1 MAVLRILFIALEVVL
16 LFNFIILVHE
26 LGHFLV
32 ARWRGLYADRFAI
45 WFGRPIWSKKI
56 GDVTWQIGSIPAGG
70 FVSLPQLAPMEWIE
84 GRTLPSG
91 KPLEPC
97 RPLDKIVVALAGPV
111 FSLGL
116 AFVFGTLVWLV
127 GQPVSDGEQT
137 TTIGFVGKDST
148 AAKAGLRPGDQ
159 LTAIDGIPVNH
170 WGGTDKSSV
179 GWRIVA
185 SENPTIRLEFERDGQ
200 PMAVEAIPEKEEV
213 TGWKRASLREL
224 IILPTETPMIAE
236 VFADSP
242 AQAAGL
248 KPSDLLLSVDGQKLW
263 SSFQLAE
270 HLRSNGVSPIRL
282 GLERAGQ
289 TREVIVTPRWAAT
302 EVTNHVAMIGVKWD
316 LTGRMSLAH
325 PTPWK
330 QVSGFVRGMFNTVSA
345 LFSSKS
351 EIKPQH
357 LGGPVQIFRAYYT
370 LFESPQGWRL
380 ALWFSVFMNVNLAIL
395 NLLPIPMLDGGH
407 ILIGFVEFLRRR
419 PLSEPLVRWVQTA
432 GAMLVIGFMLYVT
445 SFDVGDLFRGG
456 HRAKGSEKIQ
466 FENTPNNTNP

>member
-97 RPLDKIVVALAGPV
+97 RPLDKIIVALAGPV

-116 AFVFGTLVWLV
+116 AFVFGTLVWFV

-148 AAKAGLRPGDQ
+148 AAKAGLRPGDH

-185 SENPTIRLEFERDGQ
+185 SENPMIRLEFERDGQ
-200 PMAVEAIPEKEEV
+200 PMAVDAIPEKEEV

-270 HLRSNGVSPIRL
+270 YLRSNGVSPIRL

-289 TREVIVTPRWAAT
+289 SQEVIVTPRWAAT

-345 LFSSKS
+345 LFSPKS

-466 FENTPNNTNP
+466 FENTPNHTNP